1 MIRRFVIIA
10 MLGLAY
16 AAAANTL
23 VQFRIVGYASDAYI
37 EAELLDDEKPVT
49 VSNFVRLVESGAFE
63 NMFFHRLVPN
73 FVMQGGGF
81 RIDAAGTNIE
91 PVPNFGTITN
101 EYNVGPTRSNVQGT
115 IAMAKAGGD
124 PDSATSQFFV
134 NLGDNSG
141 DLDDQNGGFTVFA
154 RVRSDTNSVIA
165 FWNTMFV
172 GYGIVDAGTVFSN
185 LPVNY
190 VGVTLPTNFN
200 QLIYC
205 DVTLLQVAVSNSVA
219 GRVIAWNS
227 SAGLTNIVEY
237 TEPFSPPA
245 WRELL
250 TTNGTGAR
258 LSVTDTNVTPA
269 RFYRVRVE

>member
-1 MIRRFVIIA
+1 MIGKLVIVTTLA
-10 MLGLAY
+10 LAY

-49 VSNFVRLVESGAFE
+49 VSNFVRLIESGSFS
-63 NMFFHRLVPN
+63 NMFFHRLAPN
-73 FVMQGGGF
+73 FVMQGGGY
-81 RIDAAGTNIE
+81 RRTAAGNSHE
-91 PVPNFGTITN
+91 PVPHFGTITN
-101 EYNVGPTRSNVQGT
+101 EFNVGPLRSNVRGT
-115 IAMAKAGGD
+115 IAMAKVGGD
-124 PDSATSQFFV
+124 PDSATSQFFI
-134 NLGDNSG
+134 NLADNIG
-141 DLDDQNGGFTVFA
+141 LDTQNGGFTVFA
-154 RVRSDTNSVIA
+154 RVKSDPAGVISV
-165 FWNTMFV
+165 WNTMSY
-172 GYGIVDAGTVFSN
+172 GNGIVNVGDPFAE

-190 VGVTLPTNFN
+190 PGTAAPSYN

-237 TEPFSPPA
+237 TEQFSPPA

-258 LSVTDTNVTPA
+258 FSVTDTNVA
-269 RFYRVRVE
+269 ASRFYRVRVE